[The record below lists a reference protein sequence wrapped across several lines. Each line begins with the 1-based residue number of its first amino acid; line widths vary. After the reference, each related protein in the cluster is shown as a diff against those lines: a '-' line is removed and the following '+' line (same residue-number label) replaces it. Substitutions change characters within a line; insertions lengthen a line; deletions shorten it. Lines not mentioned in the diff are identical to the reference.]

1 MTYASASQPID
12 ARAHAA
18 ARLRGITYMV
28 CAVFVFAIMDAI
40 MKALA
45 AHYGALQ
52 VSCMRSLSSLV
63 CLAPLLL
70 SRRSRSELRPER
82 LAWLLLRGLLGIGML
97 TSFVYGVRHL
107 TLSQTYS
114 LYLTAPLLMTALSV
128 PFFDERVPPRRWIA
142 ILVGLSGV
150 LIILRPWD
158 DGAPALLPSA
168 AVLLATLCYA
178 FSALM
183 VRSLSRTQSRMSLV
197 FWYLLL
203 VALGSA
209 ALTGREWSPMGVQD
223 WWLIVA
229 LGITGMLGQL
239 WLTAAF
245 SAAPPSVVG
254 PFEYTA
260 LLWAF
265 GIDRI
270 VWSTSPSLHL
280 IAGALVVV
288 GTGIFVIEDER
299 RMASDTPP

>member
-1 MTYASASQPID
+1 M
-12 ARAHAA
+12 
-18 ARLRGITYMV
+18 L

-40 MKALA
+40 MKALSA
-45 AHYGALQ
+45 RYGALQ
-52 VSCMRSLSSLV
+52 VACLRSLSSLV
-63 CLAPLLL
+63 CLAPVLL
-70 SRRSRSELRPER
+70 SRRSRSELHPER
-82 LAWLLLRGLLGIGML
+82 LLWLLLRGVLGITML

-114 LYLTAPLLMTALSV
+114 LYLTAPLLMTVLSV
-128 PFFDERVPPRRWIA
+128 PFFEERVPGRRWVA
-142 ILVGLSGV
+142 ILVGLCGV
-150 LIILRPWD
+150 LVILQPWE
-158 DGAPALLPSA
+158 DGALALLPA
-168 AVLLATLCYA
+168 GAVLLATFCYA
-178 FSALM
+178 LSALM
-183 VRSLSRTQSRMSLV
+183 VRSLSRTNSRVSLV

-209 ALTGREWSPMGVQD
+209 ALTGREWSPIGVQD
-223 WWLIVA
+223 WWLIGA
-229 LGITGMLGQL
+229 LGLTGMLGQL

-260 LLWAF
+260 LVWAF

-280 IAGALVVV
+280 LLGALIVV

-299 RMASDTPP
+299 RLASDTPP